1 MQCETCREYLS
12 ARLDGEPADPSVDEH
27 LAGCP
32 PCRAWLVEA
41 TGLDDRVAPALSLDA
56 PDRAAAILAA
66 VGADRAEAQREETA
80 ALLFPWRAGLAA
92 VGLLQLLLAVPAL
105 LGTTNGV
112 TEHLSREMG
121 SFDVALGVGFVF
133 AAWRPARAWGM
144 LPLVATLAACLVVTT
159 LVDLQQGQAG
169 ALAESTHLL
178 DLIGLGLLWAL
189 AYSYRRPAPAR
200 ARLVTP

>member
-1 MQCETCREYLS
+1 MQCEICREHLS
-12 ARLDGEPADPSVDEH
+12 ARLDGEAADPAVDEH
-27 LAGCP
+27 LSECAS
-32 PCRAWLVEA
+32 CRAWLLEA
-41 TGLDDRVAPALSLDA
+41 TSLGERVAPALSLDA
-56 PDRAAAILAA
+56 PDRSEAILAA
-66 VGADRAEAQREETA
+66 VGADRVEAEREETA
-80 ALLFPWRAGLAA
+80 AILFPWRAGLVA
-92 VGLLQLLLAVPAL
+92 VGMLQLLLAVPAL
-105 LGTTNGV
+105 LGTTTGV

-144 LPLVATLAACLVVTT
+144 LPLVATLAGCLVVTT

-189 AYSYRRPAPAR
+189 AYSYRRPTPAPT
-200 ARLVTP
+200 RLVAP